1 MTKKLFLY
9 LISFIF
15 SQFAVAQRNVILI
28 IVDDLGSDYCGFYEN
43 HLDTCKLPNVRKLL
57 GKGVRF
63 TQAWSNPLCSPT
75 RAGILTGRYSFRHGV
90 GDAVG
95 GAGSAELD
103 TSELTIPRLLQQYK
117 PNGIAKANIG
127 KWHLNSPSPISNYKI
142 PNALGYDHYEGNF
155 LGVLTSFFDWKKVTN
170 GVVSTNT
177 NYATTETVNNAV
189 TWVKSIPSSKPF
201 FLWLA
206 FNAPHTPY
214 HLPPQHLHSYNT
226 LSGTASDIAANPKSY
241 FKAMVE
247 ALDTEIGRLFD
258 SLQVTQRLDSTDI
271 IFIGDNGDDPMVAQ
285 NTGGAKGSVN
295 QEGISIPFIISGPSV
310 VKPNRV
316 SDALVNS
323 HDLFATILEIFEY
336 NNWQSQISSAKPV
349 DSKSLMP
356 ILKNTASTIR
366 PWIFSE
372 VFRNP
377 ANAND
382 GKTMRNIVY
391 KLIDYDNG
399 TQKFFDLGNDPQE
412 NTNLLLKTLS
422 ATELTNYNYL
432 CNEMTKLTGT
442 GGFCLQTDVK
452 NTSSSTKEIFPNPFS
467 SHLQLKSKIANE
479 KFELR
484 NYCGQIIYYGNNIES
499 QNFSAL
505 ASGIY
510 FLKIIDETTT
520 IIKLV
525 KE

>member
-206 FNAPHTPY
+206 F
-214 HLPPQHLHSYNT
+214 
-226 LSGTASDIAANPKSY
+226 K
-241 FKAMVE
+241 
-247 ALDTEIGRLFD
+247 IGRA
-258 SLQVTQRLDSTDI
+258 SCR
-271 IFIGDNGDDPMVAQ
+271 
-285 NTGGAKGSVN
+285 
-295 QEGISIPFIISGPSV
+295 E
-310 VKPNRV
+310 RV
-316 SDALVNS
+316 
-323 HDLFATILEIFEY
+323 
-336 NNWQSQISSAKPV
+336 
-349 DSKSLMP
+349 
-356 ILKNTASTIR
+356 
-366 PWIFSE
+366 
-372 VFRNP
+372 
-377 ANAND
+377 
-382 GKTMRNIVY
+382 
-391 KLIDYDNG
+391 
-399 TQKFFDLGNDPQE
+399 
-412 NTNLLLKTLS
+412 
-422 ATELTNYNYL
+422 
-432 CNEMTKLTGT
+432 
-442 GGFCLQTDVK
+442 
-452 NTSSSTKEIFPNPFS
+452 
-467 SHLQLKSKIANE
+467 
-479 KFELR
+479 
-484 NYCGQIIYYGNNIES
+484 
-499 QNFSAL
+499 
-505 ASGIY
+505 
-510 FLKIIDETTT
+510 
-520 IIKLV
+520 
-525 KE
+525 